1 MIFKKR
7 FLKNGL
13 AAIAAGALC
22 VSLCSNPTKQ
32 TLKWRSNIELPVT
45 NTAFVLGKEFQN
57 LFGAIDSLK
66 DFAMLGTNDT
76 AVDGDTTS
84 LPHVVAFSKNNKD
97 TFSFQQKQDTM
108 GNKTF
113 EVNLGPIPL
122 SSSGNIGASV
132 GFGVTGVIGA
142 DVRRTVTSTVQ
153 MPKIRKI
160 VIDFDPANGQ
170 LPVRVTNTT
179 NATIDSVLITLS
191 NVLPSAPSLNIGS
204 IAPSATATGVFDV
217 TGKTV
222 DSTLQLQVNAILKA
236 GGSIAAGKGLD
247 ISLSIS
253 SVKASSAIVMD
264 SLVAIS
270 DTFSNNYKI
279 TDSVNMEYAD
289 IDYGFFNYICNNA
302 SGIDLYVSAEHHD
315 LWITPA

>member
-1 MIFKKR
+1 MILKKR

-13 AAIAAGALC
+13 AAIAAAMLC

-84 LPHVVAFSKNNKD
+84 LPHVVAFSKTNKD

-113 EVNLGPIPL
+113 TVSLGPIPL
-122 SSSGNIGASV
+122 SSAGNISATLV
-132 GFGVTGVIGA
+132 FGILGVIPTDA
-142 DVRRTVTSTVQ
+142 QHTATATISL
-153 MPKIRKI
+153 PKIRKLI
-160 VIDFDPANGQ
+160 IDGSATNGR

-179 NATIDSVLITLS
+179 ATTIDSVLITLAD
-191 NVLPSAPSLNIGS
+191 VLPSAPSLQLGT
-204 IAPSATATGVFDV
+204 IAPGASATGVFDV
-217 TGKTV
+217 AGKV
-222 DSTLQLQVNAILKA
+222 IDSTVQIQINAILKA

-253 SVKASSAIVMD
+253 NVKASSAIVMD

-289 IDYGFFNYICNNA
+289 I
-302 SGIDLYVSAEHHD
+302 
-315 LWITPA
+315 